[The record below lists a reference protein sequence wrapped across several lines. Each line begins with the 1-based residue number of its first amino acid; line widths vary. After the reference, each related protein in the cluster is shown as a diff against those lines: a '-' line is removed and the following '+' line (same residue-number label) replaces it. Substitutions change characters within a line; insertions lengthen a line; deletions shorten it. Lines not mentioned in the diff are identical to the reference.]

1 MSNRAGLVLVAVLPI
16 VFGAPRFSHADPT
29 VLSICV
35 NPGGAIRAVDPS
47 EACPRNHTKVSV
59 PLGAQAQLD
68 FYTVARPAETFGPL
82 TIAGVSV
89 SCDEGDQVVG
99 GGYFHTKDQ
108 PDLQVSGSAPEGE
121 RSWIVQVQNF
131 SATLSYQLVLFARC
145 ARLSPSS

>member
-68 FYTVARPAETFGPL
+68 FYTVARPAETHAHPSCLPPPL
-82 TIAGVSV
+82 IPIA
-89 SCDEGDQVVG
+89 
-99 GGYFHTKDQ
+99 
-108 PDLQVSGSAPEGE
+108 
-121 RSWIVQVQNF
+121 
-131 SATLSYQLVLFARC
+131 
-145 ARLSPSS
+145 LSPTARALARSDKVFWCSSARIRSTARFAPSRDKHSSAIERNLPTTSSVVRPRRCGS